1 MAKSTKKLYTGAQW
15 ESEGYLKGL
24 RRGPPLKGKDA
35 EYDTYIDPAVYK
47 YFGVSGHEELIKK
60 FKTTKSK
67 SPKTSCKSKSDAR
80 PKTKSQTKSQS
91 AAQAT
96 YSSHAK

>member
-1 MAKSTKKLYTGAQW
+1 MAKSTKELYTGARWQ
-15 ESEGYLKGL
+15 SEGYLKGL

-47 YFGVSGHEELIKK
+47 YLGVSGHEGLIKK

-67 SPKTSCKSKSDAR
+67 SSKTSCKSDAR
-80 PKTKSQTKSQS
+80 PKTKSQSVTQ
-91 AAQAT
+91 T
-96 YSSHAK
+96 EYSSHAK